1 MADDTSPPLPPSGVV
16 PPSEVVPPSAV
27 IPPSDA
33 IPPSAVVP
41 PQALGGAPP
50 PPSAGAPPSGVDPAR
65 RKRHRRIFVG
75 ITGIL
80 ATAVIIASN
89 DVLFPFILALI
100 VAFILTPVVL
110 WIEKRGVP
118 RFVAILITYVVA
130 LGGLAGFFAL
140 IIPSMVSEG
149 KQIQADMPARLKY
162 IEEEWLPEVDRKLN
176 EWSGKGADP
185 APDGAA
191 SASPAPDGSAAPSAA
206 PPTNGASPPPG
217 ASARPLLDDDPPP
230 PALIIQK
237 REDGGYEVHISD
249 KVRFRHVSDDVWR
262 LEPEEKHEQVSTA
275 KLATK
280 ALDRAKKYLAENTG
294 EVIKV
299 GQAIVGAVWRG
310 IFTLFMTLMLAGYI
324 MLTHEKI
331 IDFFRSL
338 AGEESHASFDRFLRR
353 LERGLA
359 GVVRGQL
366 IICVMNGVFAA
377 IGFWMFGLKYWP
389 IMAILAALGSI
400 VPIFG
405 SIVSAIPA
413 VAIGLTQSPGTA
425 IAVLAW
431 IIGIHQIEANFL
443 NPKIIG
449 DTAKIH
455 PVLVVFSLIVGEHFF
470 QITGA
475 LLAVPAMSVVQT
487 IFLHFRET
495 MLGIESPLATK
506 IPTPKKKKA

>member
-1 MADDTSPPLPPSGVV
+1 MNPPPVPETPTPTPSETAPALPP
-16 PPSEVVPPSAV
+16 P
-27 IPPSDA
+27 I
-33 IPPSAVVP
+33 
-41 PQALGGAPP
+41 
-50 PPSAGAPPSGVDPAR
+50 DPAR
-65 RKRHRRIFVG
+65 RKRHRRIFLA
-75 ITGIL
+75 ITGVL
-80 ATAVIIASN
+80 VTATIIASS
-89 DVLFPFILALI
+89 DVLFPFILAII
-100 VAFILTPVVL
+100 VAFILTPAVM
-110 WIEKRGVP
+110 WIEKRKVP
-118 RFVAILITYVVA
+118 RFVAILLVYVLA

-140 IIPSMVSEG
+140 IIPSMVGEA
-149 KQIQADMPARLKY
+149 KQIQADMPARIKY
-162 IEEEWLPEVDRKLN
+162 IEQNWLPEVDRKLN
-176 EWSGKGADP
+176 EWSGKKAAPPADSA
-185 APDGAA
+185 APDAPPVDT
-191 SASPAPDGSAAPSAA
+191 SAPPADGAAPSASA
-206 PPTNGASPPPG
+206 PP
-217 ASARPLLDDDPPP
+217 DDEPP
-230 PALIIQK
+230 PALTIKK
-237 REDGGYEVHISD
+237 RGDDTYEIHLSD
-249 KVRFRHVSDDVWR
+249 QVQFRHVADDTWR
-262 LEPEEKHEQVSTA
+262 LEPEEKKEPVSTA
-275 KLATK
+275 KLASK
-280 ALDRAKKYLAENTG
+280 ALSRATKYLSENTG

-331 IDFFRSL
+331 FGFFRSL
-338 AGEESHASFDRFLRR
+338 VAEEDRASWDKFLRR

-366 IICVMNGVFAA
+366 IICVMNGIFAA

-405 SIVSAIPA
+405 SIISAIPA

-449 DTAKIH
+449 DQAKIH

-495 MLGIESPLATK
+495 ALGIESPLATK
-506 IPTPKKKKA
+506 IPLPKKKPAAAEAK